1 MDQAAQAART
11 LGGQLRRRKNGTHGI
26 ELYMYAHRC
35 VYDCILNP
43 RYDAGPA
50 AAVPAALSPNTQIP
64 ADTDHIAGRKS
75 AISRE
80 DLLAAALKLIGPHRS
95 VSTLSLREVARE
107 AGIAPNSFYRQF
119 RDMDELAVALIDLA
133 GLSLQKIIDAA
144 RVRAAVDRSAARG
157 AVEAFMEQLR
167 ADDQLLHVLLREGT
181 AGSDAFKHAVDR
193 QLSFFEEELR
203 ISLIQINAA
212 QGVTLREPALVAKAI
227 TRLVFAM
234 GATAVDLP
242 REKDPELVRQLT
254 LMVRM
259 IIAGSRSLAVESGQN
274 GR

>member
-1 MDQAAQAART
+1 
-11 LGGQLRRRKNGTHGI
+11 
-26 ELYMYAHRC
+26 
-35 VYDCILNP
+35 
-43 RYDAGPA
+43 
-50 AAVPAALSPNTQIP
+50 VPAALSPTTHIP
-64 ADTDHIAGRKS
+64 ADSEHIAGRKS

-133 GLSLQKIIDAA
+133 GVSLQKIIEAA
-144 RVRAAVDRSAARG
+144 RVRAAIDRSAVRG

-259 IIAGSRSLAVESGQN
+259 IIAGSRTLAEEARSLRGQ
-274 GR
+274 G